1 MSKNTQP
8 IEKQFCDPTGIVEVH
23 HTFFTIQGEG
33 PFTGE
38 RAVFIRLA
46 GCNLQCPG
54 CDTEYTSQRT
64 RMTPAEVV
72 AKIQNDHPELPTGGL
87 VVISGG
93 EPFRQNTGE
102 MCYALR
108 QAGYEVQIE
117 SNGVRAPDELT
128 IELVQRNEVTLV
140 ISPKTKAIA
149 KINGEIAHA
158 FKYVLSADN
167 IDPDDGLPIQAL
179 EHRAVPRVARPP
191 EGFGGIVYINP
202 YDEKDEALNARHL
215 AAAVQSCMQHGYRLG
230 VQLHKLIDVE

>member
-1 MSKNTQP
+1 MIKNTQP
-8 IEKQFCDPTGIVEVH
+8 IERQWLDPAGAVEVH

-33 PFTGE
+33 PFAGE

-64 RMTPAEVV
+64 RMTPQEVV
-72 AKIQNDHPELPTGGL
+72 TKIKTDHPELPTGGL
-87 VVISGG
+87 VVVSGG

-158 FKYVLSADN
+158 FKYVLSADDVN
-167 IDPDDGLPIQAL
+167 SADGLPLRAL
-179 EHRAVPRVARPP
+179 EHKAVPFVARPP
-191 EGFGGIVYINP
+191 EDFAGIVYINP
-202 YDEKDEALNARHL
+202 YDEQDAEKNKRHL
-215 AAAVQSCMQHGYRLG
+215 AATAESCMRFGYRMG
-230 VQLHKLIDVE
+230 VQLHKIVNIE